1 MQLYQYIAGHSKT
14 QLLVMLSLFEIHLFF
29 SGINIK
35 LLPMHFYTDT
45 TLEPNVIRLVNRL
58 WEQLIPEHLNNECF
72 DRSLFE
78 ETHAPMFPLLVVVAT
93 TSRRGDAKVLSLFA
107 LQTLCIYESNVS
119 ASTCNAKYA
128 HSIYRG
134 SRTSR

>member
-1 MQLYQYIAGHSKT
+1 
-14 QLLVMLSLFEIHLFF
+14 
-29 SGINIK
+29 
-35 LLPMHFYTDT
+35 MHFYTDT
-45 TLEPNVIRLVNRL
+45 TLEPNVIHPVNRL

-78 ETHAPMFPLLVVVAT
+78 ETQAPMFPLLVVVAT

-119 ASTCNAKYA
+119 ASTCNAKYV

-134 SRTSR
+134 SRASR